1 MRHDGCPRYVGEAR
15 TRARRKRART
25 GRGLW
30 LCALLFMPAS
40 LSAQR
45 LVGRAIESETNKPV
59 PHVEVRLDN
68 ADGTVG
74 RVITDSTGRF
84 LLRVAAAGTYRLTT
98 NHISFAPLKA
108 DIQLTAGDQIE
119 VVLRLAVAATT
130 LPAVEVIARS
140 RAPDA
145 YLERNGFYDRKAGR
159 FGVFRT
165 LDDIERR
172 RPFTTSDMF
181 QGVSGV
187 RVIYMGLQG
196 KDIRMTRGEDP
207 NCSPRVLID
216 KVIVR
221 RGGRASN
228 QGEPILDAL
237 LQPQDI
243 QGIEIYRSPAET
255 PQEYGGNEV
264 TCGVVLFWTKR
275 GAAR

>member
-1 MRHDGCPRYVGEAR
+1 MHHDGCPQRAGER
-15 TRARRKRART
+15 RIRARRHSASIVHSIAFV
-25 GRGLW
+25 
-30 LCALLFMPAS
+30 ALLLVPAS

-59 PHVEVRLDN
+59 QHVEVRLDN
-68 ADGTVG
+68 ADGTMG

-84 LLRVAAAGTYRLTT
+84 LLRMAAAGTYRLTT

-108 DIQLTAGDQIE
+108 DIELTAGDQIE

-130 LPAVEVIARS
+130 LPAIEVIARS

-165 LDDIERR
+165 LEDIERR
-172 RPFTTSDMF
+172 RPFTTSDLF

-207 NCSPRVLID
+207 NCPPRVLID
-216 KVIVR
+216 NVIVR
-221 RGGRASN
+221 RGGRTSS

-255 PQEYGGNEV
+255 PQEFGGNQV